1 MPRIAVNK
9 RLELETFWR
18 SHLDGWRR
26 SDLNQREYCELHG
39 LPLKRFGNWRAQ
51 FKDDD
56 VGRPPKLLYRRG
68 AGLKHMSKHM
78 LNKETVLPPR
88 SYIPSAKSVPAR
100 ARRCFS
106 PADKRRIVGEAS
118 RPGASVSDIARRYG
132 ISKRL
137 LFHWKQELAPAVASE
152 TAFLPVIIA
161 NIPSAAAV
169 TAASVSAPPIVVER
183 PTGIEAELAGGRRVR
198 FDRDVDADTVCRL
211 VALLEEQHP

>member
-1 MPRIAVNK
+1 MTADK

-26 SDLNQREYCELHG
+26 SELNQREYCELHG

-51 FKDDD
+51 FQDDD

-78 LNKETVLPPR
+78 LNRETVLPPR
-88 SYIPSAKSVPAR
+88 SYIPSAKSVPAG

-137 LFHWKQELAPAVASE
+137 LFHWKQELAPAVAPE
-152 TAFLPVIIA
+152 TTFLSVIIA
-161 NIPSAAAV
+161 DTPSAAAV
-169 TAASVSAPPIVVER
+169 IAAPVPAPPIVVER
-183 PTGIEAELAGGRRVR
+183 PPGIEVELAGGRRVR
-198 FDRDVDADTVCRL
+198 FDRDVDPETIQRL